1 MKNYLQR
8 LRCKSRI
15 NCQIPGTEPKGKR
28 GKSTVAFSV
37 QVPLPKSPL
46 RVTDGD
52 RKRRPRHLPGAPPAA
67 CLKNGAWGP
76 QNPDNTGQVYSGL
89 CTNCPAIKGRH
100 LSAFWLLHSRAVVPW
115 HQTARLHQRSPAGL
129 HAGKGPGALLKLT
142 VGRSWDPTAAGKS
155 PRRWQQSGYLAPA
168 PAAGERGC
176 PGGAPPAQGSAVPT
190 TGQRGGPSPR
200 APFTSRS
207 KLLFSCATSED
218 GEAMAEE
225 RSCSP
230 RQQPQRWKQSGG
242 GGGKASL
249 VRA

>member
-1 MKNYLQR
+1 MKNDLQR

-28 GKSTVAFSV
+28 GKSIVAFSV

-52 RKRRPRHLPGAPPAA
+52 RKRPPRHLPGAPPAA

-76 QNPDNTGQVYSGL
+76 QNADNTGQVYSRL

-100 LSAFWLLHSRAVVPW
+100 FSAFWLLHSRAVVPW
-115 HQTARLHQRSPAGL
+115 HQAARLHQRSPAGL
-129 HAGKGPGALLKLT
+129 HGGKGPGALLKLT

-155 PRRWQQSGYLAPA
+155 PRRWQQSGHLAPA

-176 PGGAPPAQGSAVPT
+176 PGGAPPGSGLSSPDHRAEGRPLAKGPLHVKVKT
-190 TGQRGGPSPR
+190 LIFLRNVRGRGGHGRGAELLPPPA
-200 APFTSRS
+200 APALEAERGRRG
-207 KLLFSCATSED
+207 K
-218 GEAMAEE
+218 GEL
-225 RSCSP
+225 
-230 RQQPQRWKQSGG
+230 G
-242 GGGKASL
+242 
-249 VRA
+249 

>member
-37 QVPLPKSPL
+37 QVPLPELPL

-89 CTNCPAIKGRH
+89 CTNCPAIKGKT
-100 LSAFWLLHSRAVVPW
+100 LQCFLAAAF
-115 HQTARLHQRSPAGL
+115 AGCC
-129 HAGKGPGALLKLT
+129 A
-142 VGRSWDPTAAGKS
+142 
-155 PRRWQQSGYLAPA
+155 LAPDG
-168 PAAGERGC
+168 PAASALSSRFARRER
-176 PGGAPPAQGSAVPT
+176 A
-190 TGQRGGPSPR
+190 R
-200 APFTSRS
+200 
-207 KLLFSCATSED
+207 
-218 GEAMAEE
+218 
-225 RSCSP
+225 CSP
-230 RQQPQRWKQSGG
+230 
-242 GGGKASL
+242 
-249 VRA
+249 